1 MALRGTNQE
10 FGRPYN
16 RRLVLELIRRHG
28 PITRSEIAK
37 LTGLT
42 VQTVST
48 IARELDDQGFAIS
61 ARREP
66 KGRGLPPASLTL
78 NPEGG
83 HAVGVH
89 VTPMGIEA
97 ALVNLAGD
105 VVDSVT
111 RNAPAAPPD
120 EGFDI
125 IEALVAELAALRP
138 ARPLLGVG
146 LALPGPFGVESM
158 SFVGPTTMVGWNNV
172 RLRERLA

>member
-97 ALVNLAGD
+97 ALVMLGTLLAGKPVEPESIVWAESLGTPAEGYRVTVWD
-105 VVDSVT
+105 RLGLWFAVAVVLVLIAYVVPIWDILHLT
-111 RNAPAAPPD
+111 RYGSP
-120 EGFDI
+120 GFK
-125 IEALVAELAALRP
+125 
-138 ARPLLGVG
+138 
-146 LALPGPFGVESM
+146 PF
-158 SFVGPTTMVGWNNV
+158 
-172 RLRERLA
+172 